1 MLQLDVTTMM
11 VVLAAVSLAK
21 FVIFYIDS
29 YRRTRTQTSRWWA
42 ASVACFS
49 ASSLCYTVGQVE
61 NISPLMSV
69 GSGIMA
75 IAAGCMWAGARRMR
89 GRPVFVWPLLVLG
102 VLTTA
107 VSLIGRSVGDTAPGQ
122 AAWLIAMGIAI
133 SAAAVE
139 LRTRHSS
146 QWHDVRSFAIM
157 ATLAAVY
164 FLARAVGVLT
174 LGPTNPVFLS
184 VFGTGVT
191 FLVAILLLVSATST
205 MTALNN
211 AQRTAQLREQATLDG
226 LTGLLNRVRFLE
238 EAESL
243 LRRSRDNATVCSV
256 VMADLDRFKAINDE
270 FGHITGDAVLQA
282 FGDACRLTVRTS
294 DLVGRYG
301 GEEFIMLLPS
311 SSASEAVRVADR
323 INVVL
328 AETGPLRGTGR
339 TATASFGIADTST
352 GYTSLTDLIARADRA
367 LYAAKNQGR
376 NRTMIGDG
384 QAA

>member
-1 MLQLDVTTMM
+1 MLKLDVTTMM
-11 VVLAAVSLAK
+11 VVLAAVS
-21 FVIFYIDS
+21 FVQLIIFYLDS
-29 YRRTRTQTSRWWA
+29 YRRTRTDVARWWA

-49 ASSLCYTVGQVE
+49 GASICYTIGQVE
-61 NISPLMSV
+61 NISPIMSV

-75 IAAGCMWAGARRMR
+75 IAAGCMWVGARRMR
-89 GRPVFVWPLLVLG
+89 GRPAVIWPLLLLG
-102 VLTTA
+102 AATTT
-107 VSLIGRSVGDTAPGQ
+107 VSMAGRSVGDTAPGQ
-122 AAWLIAMGIAI
+122 AAWLVAMGIGI
-133 SAAAVE
+133 GAAAVE
-139 LRTRHSS
+139 LRIRHSS
-146 QWHDVRSFAIM
+146 QWRDVRSFAIM
-157 ATLAAVY
+157 ATVAAVY
-164 FLARAVGVLT
+164 FLARAAGVL
-174 LGPTNPVFLS
+174 LMGPTNPVFLS
-184 VFGTGVT
+184 LFGTGVT

-243 LRRSRDNATVCSV
+243 LRRSRDNSTVCSV

-282 FGDACRLTVRTS
+282 FGDACRMTVRTS

-311 SSASEAVRVADR
+311 STAPEAVRVADR

-339 TATASFGIADTST
+339 MATASFGIADTST
-352 GYTSLTDLIARADRA
+352 GFSSLTELIARADRA